1 MQHKILIVDDEPE
14 ICEILE
20 FNLVSED
27 FQVVVAYSAEEADKY
42 LDDTYSLI
50 LLDVMM
56 GGISGYKF
64 AEKIRKQ
71 GKTLPIIFLT
81 AKSGENEMLT
91 GFSVGGDDYI
101 TKPFSIKE
109 VVARIKAVIK
119 RTPKNGVFDLPA
131 KLDFPG
137 LSIDTVLKELKINN
151 ERVILTKKEFEI
163 ILLLS
168 QNPDRIFSREDIIE
182 NLWKDTPFITV
193 RTVDVHITR
202 LRKKLGDC
210 AYMISNRSG
219 YGYRFNAEK

>member
-20 FNLVSED
+20 FNLASED
-27 FQVVVAYSAEEADKY
+27 FQVIVAYSAEEAENH
-42 LDDTYSLI
+42 LDDSFSLI
-50 LLDVMM
+50 LLDVML

-71 GKTLPIIFLT
+71 GKTVPIIFLT

-109 VVARIKAVIK
+109 VVARVKAVIK
-119 RTPKNGVFDLPA
+119 RTPKSGVMEFLP

-137 LSIDTVLKELKINN
+137 LSIDTTLKEIKVNN
-151 ERVILTKKEFEI
+151 ERVVLTKKEFEI
-163 ILLLS
+163 ILLLA
-168 QNPDRIFSREDIIE
+168 QNPDRIFSREDVIE

-202 LRKKLGDC
+202 LRKKLGEC

-219 YGYRFNAEK
+219 YGYRFNADK